1 MKNKGGNIF
10 IVIGLVLIGS
20 ALIITFNNIRE
31 NIVAEKSSRETVSCL
46 KEQIY
51 NGEIS
56 PYTGD
61 ENNEPLYKQ
70 YSDMTMPEIEI
81 DGERYIGILSIPDL
95 DLELPVRGDFSYK
108 GLTTAP
114 CRYSGSIYKD
124 DMIIAGH
131 NYAAHFG
138 YLNRLDPDGEVSFTD
153 GDGNEFNYR
162 LREIVQLNET
172 DTEEMVEGDWDLTLF
187 TCNLSG
193 RNRITLRFDR
203 ISK

>member
-10 IVIGLVLIGS
+10 IVIGLVLIGA

-61 ENNEPLYKQ
+61 ENNEPIYKQ

-114 CRYSGSIYKD
+114 CRYSGQD
-124 DMIIAGH
+124 RPPGRAGRGTCPLCRSAGTH
-131 NYAAHFG
+131 RAAPRG
-138 YLNRLDPDGEVSFTD
+138 
-153 GDGNEFNYR
+153 
-162 LREIVQLNET
+162 
-172 DTEEMVEGDWDLTLF
+172 
-187 TCNLSG
+187 
-193 RNRITLRFDR
+193 
-203 ISK
+203 